1 MSSRGRPHNWLEGR
15 VNHYYRKIFM
25 QRYIENAPRR
35 GLGRHRLPRLLPRLG
50 RQSGAAQEEPLARVI
65 VLLAIATFSLI
76 CLLMCLAT
84 ITVALR

>member
-15 VNHYYRKIFM
+15 ASHYYRKIFM
-25 QRYIENAPRR
+25 QRYIKNAPQR
-35 GLGRHRLPRLLPRLG
+35 GLGRHRLPRLG
-50 RQSGAAQEEPLARVI
+50 RQSGAAQEEPFARVI
-65 VLLAIATFSLI
+65 VLLTIATFTLI